1 MGKGQFVPEY
11 RGRLVQCP
19 NRMPVP
25 LTLGAWLHDLG
36 PFIIEVTQGVGLRW
50 YGTAYAAGFVVAY
63 LLLRALRRRG
73 GTPLSEQAIADA
85 MLVLCMG
92 VVLGGRLGYVLFYDP
107 SLLVSFDGSAPW
119 WGLLQLNQ
127 GGMSSHGGMLGVL
140 AACWWI
146 KRTLDRDPEVVPKVP
161 LLHVMDLTALV
172 CTPGLFFGRIA
183 NFVNG
188 ELLGDIV
195 AKPGEPA
202 PWWAVKFPQE
212 RFGGHEPA
220 LDPAQQQR
228 LLELINTYRVG
239 AESDASA
246 YDRVIRL
253 LHAGGSQARDI
264 AAALDPLL
272 AARHPSQL
280 YQALAE
286 GLFLGLCLLLA
297 WKSPRRPGFIVALFL
312 IIYGGLRI
320 VTELYRLPDADLAV
334 QRIAGLSRGQWL
346 SVVMIAFG
354 LLCLWI
360 SSKQPGRMGGWGRRP
375 S

>member
-1 MGKGQFVPEY
+1 
-11 RGRLVQCP
+11 
-19 NRMPVP
+19 
-25 LTLGAWLHDLG
+25 
-36 PFIIEVTQGVGLRW
+36 VTQGVGLRW
-50 YGTAYAAGFVVAY
+50 YGTAYAAGFIVAY

-73 GTPLSEQAIADA
+73 GTPLSEQQIGDA

-107 SLLVSFDGSAPW
+107 SLLVSFGGSAPW
-119 WGLLQLNQ
+119 WGLLKLNQ

-140 AACWWI
+140 FACWWI
-146 KRTLDRDPEVVPKVP
+146 KRTLDRDPDMVPKVP

-188 ELLGDIV
+188 ELLGDI
-195 AKPGEPA
+195 
-202 PWWAVKFPQE
+202 
-212 RFGGHEPA
+212 EPA

>member
-1 MGKGQFVPEY
+1 
-11 RGRLVQCP
+11 
-19 NRMPVP
+19 
-25 LTLGAWLHDLG
+25 
-36 PFIIEVTQGVGLRW
+36 
-50 YGTAYAAGFVVAY
+50 
-63 LLLRALRRRG
+63 
-73 GTPLSEQAIADA
+73 
-85 MLVLCMG
+85 
-92 VVLGGRLGYVLFYDP
+92 
-107 SLLVSFDGSAPW
+107 
-119 WGLLQLNQ
+119 
-127 GGMSSHGGMLGVL
+127 MLGVL

-312 IIYGGLRI
+312 LIYGALRI

>member
-1 MGKGQFVPEY
+1 
-11 RGRLVQCP
+11 
-19 NRMPVP
+19 
-25 LTLGAWLHDLG
+25 
-36 PFIIEVTQGVGLRW
+36 
-50 YGTAYAAGFVVAY
+50 
-63 LLLRALRRRG
+63 
-73 GTPLSEQAIADA
+73 
-85 MLVLCMG
+85 
-92 VVLGGRLGYVLFYDP
+92 
-107 SLLVSFDGSAPW
+107 
-119 WGLLQLNQ
+119 
-127 GGMSSHGGMLGVL
+127 
-140 AACWWI
+140 
-146 KRTLDRDPEVVPKVP
+146 
-161 LLHVMDLTALV
+161 MDLTALV

-312 IIYGGLRI
+312 LIYGALRI